1 MMPRNNSRRS
11 VGLYAIIAGSLLST
25 ATAAGQVDQIGT
37 KYEALHTGL
46 AQLFPEPWRT
56 LCLKDTDFTSPGAFA
71 ITSACKASNENELSD
86 CTPECVKW
94 FEDFGPECKL
104 LEDAAKLQVVRAV
117 NKGKPTSDET
127 KALMAWYVLS
137 STVVC
142 PHAPTLSL
150 SRSLAFSLSQ
160 VRFLHGEELQ
170 RWVLT
175 SNATAAV
182 RRDTHSLSLTR
193 AARIAL
199 QKQRVPPRATLS
211 SISRSTK
218 RKKRRSTRSSWRRWR
233 RRRTRRRRRSRPVG
247 IDFDRRALAPRAP

>member
-104 LEDAAKLQVVRAV
+104 LEDAAKLEVVRAV

-150 SRSLAFSLSQ
+150 SLSRSLAFSLSQ

-175 SNATAAV
+175 SNATRPCAV
-182 RRDTHSLSLTR
+182 THTLSLSHSRCTHRSPETTSATESDIVEHLQEYKEKKEEKHAEFL
-193 AARIAL
+193 AAMEKEEDEA
-199 QKQRVPPRATLS
+199 KETVKA
-211 SISRSTK
+211 
-218 RKKRRSTRSSWRRWR
+218 
-233 RRRTRRRRRSRPVG
+233 G
-247 IDFDRRALAPRAP
+247 GY